1 MDAQSILGIVLPL
14 AFLLFYVYVGWRLFE
29 KADKAGWKVVIP
41 IYNLVVACRIAGRPA
56 WWVLLF
62 LIPVVNL
69 LPAVLLPIDI
79 AKSFGKGTGFGIG
92 LILLGFIFYP
102 VLALG
107 DAEYQGPAAAYDGTA
122 PATA

>member
-69 LPAVLLPIDI
+69 LPAVLIPIDI

-107 DAEYQGPAAAYDGTA
+107 DAEYQGPAAADDGTA

>member
-107 DAEYQGPAAAYDGTA
+107 DAEYQGPAAADDGTA

>member
-1 MDAQSILGIVLPL
+1 MDAQSIFGIALPL
-14 AFLLFYVYVGWRLFE
+14 AFALFYIYVGWRLFE
-29 KADKAGWKVVIP
+29 KAGKAGWKILIP
-41 IYNLVVACRIAGRPA
+41 IYNLVVACRIAGRPG
-56 WWVLLF
+56 WWVVLF

-69 LPAVLLPIDI
+69 LPAVLVPIDI
-79 AKSFGKGTGFGIG
+79 AKSFGKGTGFGVG

-107 DAEYQGPAAAYDGTA
+107 DATYQGPAAADDDTA